1 MKTRHWSVFTGLC
14 GLAVFAMFAV
24 SAAPSGA
31 QATEVKEKPAM
42 YSYIANWQYP
52 RERWGDVARINAVD
66 NTIFQAAL
74 SDGTLVGYGND
85 VNQVHTPDGE
95 SHDTWWSSSSLA
107 GLLKVLDKV
116 RALPP
121 ADTPI
126 SLNPTKHWDLVLVSH
141 YYNWKPGPY
150 TGAYVNV
157 AMYQLKPTADDDA
170 VETLSK
176 GVVVPIMEKLLAD
189 GTILEYEVDTEA
201 IHTDAPGLFAIVY
214 VTPQPEGVDTVR
226 AAIRGSGKDNPLISP
241 AFDSYIDY
249 TQHRDELLKGNGA
262 YK

>member
-1 MKTRHWSVFTGLC
+1 
-14 GLAVFAMFAV
+14 
-24 SAAPSGA
+24 
-31 QATEVKEKPAM
+31 
-42 YSYIANWQYP
+42 
-52 RERWGDVARINAVD
+52 
-66 NTIFQAAL
+66 
-74 SDGTLVGYGND
+74 VGYGND

-95 SHDTWWSSSSLA
+95 SHDTWWSSTSIA
-107 GLLKVLDKV
+107 GLLKVLDKL

-150 TGAYVNV
+150 TGAYINV
-157 AMYQLKPTADDDA
+157 MLYQLKPDAPDDA
-170 VETLSK
+170 VSTLSK
-176 GVVVPIMEKLLAD
+176 TVVVPILEKLLAD

-201 IHTDAPGLFAIVY
+201 IHTDAPGMFAIVY
-214 VTPQPEGVDTVR
+214 DTPQPEGVDTAR
-226 AAIRGSGKDNPLISP
+226 AAIRAAQKDNPLIGPS
-241 AFDSYIDY
+241 FDSFIDY

>member
-1 MKTRHWSVFTGLC
+1 MNARHWSVFTGLC
-14 GLAVFAMFAV
+14 GLAVFAMSAV
-24 SAAPSGA
+24 PSSA
-31 QATEVKEKPAM
+31 QMTEVKEKPAM
-42 YSYIANWQYP
+42 YSYVANWQYP

-66 NTIFQAAL
+66 AKIFQAAL
-74 SDGTLVGYGND
+74 SDGTLVGYGYD

-95 SHDTWWSSSSLA
+95 SHDSWWSSMSLA

-141 YYNWKPGPY
+141 YYNWKPGAY
-150 TGAYVNV
+150 TGGYVNV
-157 AMYQLKPTADDDA
+157 MMYQLKPTADNDA

-176 GVVVPIMEKLLAD
+176 VVVVPAMEKLLAD

-214 VTPQPEGVDTVR
+214 VTPQPEGVDTAR
-226 AAIRGSGKDNPLISP
+226 AAIRDAQKVNPLIGP

-249 TQHRDELLKGNGA
+249 SQHRDELLKGDGA

>member
-1 MKTRHWSVFTGLC
+1 MNTRVCSVLACLC
-14 GLAVFAMFAV
+14 GVAAFVP
-24 SAAPSGA
+24 SAIPSSA

-42 YSYIANWQYP
+42 YSYVADWQFP
-52 RERWGDVARINAVD
+52 RERWGDVARINDVD
-66 NTIFQAAL
+66 KKIFDAAL
-74 SDGTLVGYGND
+74 GDGTLVGYGYD
-85 VNQVHTPDGE
+85 VNMVHTVDGE
-95 SHDTWWSSSSLA
+95 SHDTWWSSTSIA

-141 YYNWKPGPY
+141 YYNWKPGAY

-157 AMYQLKPTADDDA
+157 AMYQLKPNADDDA
-170 VETLSK
+170 VSTLSK
-176 GVVVPIMEKLLAD
+176 SVVVPMLEKMLAD
-189 GTILEYEVDTEA
+189 GAILEYEVDTEA
-201 IHTDAPGLFAIVY
+201 IHTDAPGMFAIIY
-214 VTPQPEGVDTVR
+214 VTPQAEGIDTVR
-226 AAIRGSGKDNPLISP
+226 AAIRGAGHDNPLIGA
-241 AFDSYIDY
+241 AFDSYVDY

>member
-1 MKTRHWSVFTGLC
+1 MNTRVCSVLACLC
-14 GLAVFAMFAV
+14 GVAAFVP
-24 SAAPSGA
+24 SAIPSSA

-42 YSYIANWQYP
+42 YSYVADWQFP
-52 RERWGDVARINAVD
+52 RERWGDVARINDVD
-66 NTIFQAAL
+66 KKIFDAAL
-74 SDGTLVGYGND
+74 SDGTLVGYGYD
-85 VNQVHTPDGE
+85 VNMVHTVDGE
-95 SHDTWWSSSSLA
+95 SHDTWWSSTSIA

-141 YYNWKPGPY
+141 YYNWKPGSY

-157 AMYQLKPTADDDA
+157 AMYQLKPNADDDA
-170 VETLSK
+170 VSTLSK
-176 GVVVPIMEKLLAD
+176 SVVVPMLEKMLAD

-201 IHTDAPGLFAIVY
+201 IHTDAPGMFAIIY
-214 VTPQPEGVDTVR
+214 VTPQPEGIDTVR
-226 AAIRGSGKDNPLISP
+226 AAIRGAGHDNPLIGA
-241 AFDSYIDY
+241 AFDSYVDY
-249 TQHRDELLKGNGA
+249 IQHRDELLKGNGA

>member
-1 MKTRHWSVFTGLC
+1 MNARHLSVFTGLC
-14 GLAVFAMFAV
+14 GLAVFAMSAV
-24 SAAPSGA
+24 PSRA
-31 QATEVKEKPAM
+31 QATEVKEKPPM
-42 YSYIANWQYP
+42 YSYVSNWQFP

-66 NTIFQAAL
+66 NTIFQTAL
-74 SDGTLVGYGND
+74 NDGILVGYGND

-95 SHDTWWSSSSLA
+95 SHDTWWSSTSLA
-107 GLLKVLDKV
+107 GLLKVLDKL
-116 RALPP
+116 RALPL

-157 AMYQLKPTADDDA
+157 MMYQLKADAPDDA
-170 VETLSK
+170 VSTLSK
-176 GVVVPIMEKLLAD
+176 VVVVPAMEKLLAD

-226 AAIRGSGKDNPLISP
+226 EAIRGSQKDNPLIGP
-241 AFDSYIDY
+241 AFDSFIDY
-249 TQHRDELLKGNGA
+249 SQHRDELMKGNGA